1 MSKLS
6 MNRNV
11 RITTRSLLAWLL
23 FVTAPVSALDSD
35 REQPIQIEAD
45 EAVRDEM
52 VGETR
57 YEGNV
62 VLTQGSLRITADRI
76 AIRHDA
82 KGADAILATGQPA
95 RLVQQPAPEQ
105 APVEA
110 SALRIEYRR
119 SEDLV
124 RLIDDAKIKQDGSIL
139 SGDSIDYIVSK
150 RTVKAAGNAGSGGDG
165 RVEVVIPPEN
175 LRTEPTND

>member
-6 MNRNV
+6 MNNNV

-23 FVTAPVSALDSD
+23 LVAAHVSALDSD

-45 EAVRDEM
+45 EAVRDEI

-105 APVEA
+105 AP
-110 SALRIEYRR
+110 S
-119 SEDLV
+119 
-124 RLIDDAKIKQDGSIL
+124 
-139 SGDSIDYIVSK
+139 
-150 RTVKAAGNAGSGGDG
+150 
-165 RVEVVIPPEN
+165 
-175 LRTEPTND
+175 

>member
-1 MSKLS
+1 MSKLI
-6 MNRNV
+6 MNNSV
-11 RITTRSLLAWLL
+11 RIATRSLLAWLL
-23 FVTAPVSALDSD
+23 IAAANVSALDSD

-45 EAVRDEM
+45 VAVRDEM

-62 VLTQGSLRITADRI
+62 VLIQGSLRITADRI

-124 RLIDDAKIKQDGSIL
+124 RLIDNAKIKQDGSTL
-139 SGDSIDYIVSK
+139 SGDNIDYIVSK
-150 RTVKAAGNAGSGGDG
+150 RTVKAAGNAGSGGDR

>member
-1 MSKLS
+1 MSELS
-6 MNRNV
+6 MNKNV
-11 RITTRSLLAWLL
+11 RIAIGVVLAWLL
-23 FVTAPVSALDSD
+23 LATPYVSALDSD
-35 REQPIQIEAD
+35 RDQPIQIEAD

-95 RLVQQPAPEQ
+95 TLIQQPTPEQ

-124 RLIDDAKIKQDGSIL
+124 RLMDEAKIKQDGSTL
-139 SGDSIDYIVSK
+139 SGDHIDYIVSQ

-175 LRTEPTND
+175 LRSEAAND

>member
-1 MSKLS
+1 
-6 MNRNV
+6 
-11 RITTRSLLAWLL
+11 
-23 FVTAPVSALDSD
+23 
-35 REQPIQIEAD
+35 
-45 EAVRDEM
+45 M

-95 RLVQQPAPEQ
+95 TLIQQPTPEQ

-124 RLIDDAKIKQDGSIL
+124 RLMDEAKIKQDGSTSLAITSITL
-139 SGDSIDYIVSK
+139 SASAQSK
-150 RTVKAAGNAGSGGDG
+150 RPVTRARAATDA
-165 RVEVVIPPEN
+165 
-175 LRTEPTND
+175 LRS

>member
-1 MSKLS
+1 MSKPS
-6 MNRNV
+6 MNSSV
-11 RITTRSLLAWLL
+11 GIATRWLSAWLL
-23 FVTAPVSALDSD
+23 IVAACASALDSD

-82 KGADAILATGQPA
+82 KGADAILAQVA
-95 RLVQQPAPEQ
+95 VSASRAVQWPEWVNPLWRQ
-105 APVEA
+105 H
-110 SALRIEYRR
+110 
-119 SEDLV
+119 
-124 RLIDDAKIKQDGSIL
+124 
-139 SGDSIDYIVSK
+139 
-150 RTVKAAGNAGSGGDG
+150 
-165 RVEVVIPPEN
+165 
-175 LRTEPTND
+175 